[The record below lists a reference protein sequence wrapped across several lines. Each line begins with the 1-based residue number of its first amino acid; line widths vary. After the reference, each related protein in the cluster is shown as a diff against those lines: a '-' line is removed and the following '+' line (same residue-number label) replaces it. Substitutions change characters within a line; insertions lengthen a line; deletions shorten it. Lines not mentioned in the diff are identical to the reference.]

1 MAAISF
7 FQIRKR
13 KMGVTELVFLLYNKI
28 GQFLT
33 HSIVKITQSELSAIA
48 FELSPLIWQSWKKLN
63 QTKVFG

>member
-1 MAAISF
+1 MAAILF

-33 HSIVKITQSELSAIA
+33 HSIVKITQSELSALA
-48 FELSPLIWQSWKKLN
+48 FELSPLIWQSWENLN
-63 QTKVFG
+63 QTKVFS